1 MLVTYA
7 AQQQQNEGRL

>member
-7 AQQQQNEGRL
+7 AQQQQNGGRL